1 MGILNREIEE
11 VELLPIARGIVARW
25 WIVLIAAIVGTLVM
39 WSQESDLS
47 TTPALTEVNR
57 TYESRDETAMLSLV
71 GIDPVTVSTF
81 PSFSHQL
88 IQVQQPAI
96 KQQIAEKTGLDLNVS
111 LSRTEQRFS
120 LLDTLEGDGKTKF
133 TFLSVGTPIYTL
145 MCVDASPDN

>member
-71 GIDPVTVSTF
+71 GIDPVTVSPF

-96 KQQIAEKTGLDLNVS
+96 KQQIA
-111 LSRTEQRFS
+111 
-120 LLDTLEGDGKTKF
+120 
-133 TFLSVGTPIYTL
+133 
-145 MCVDASPDN
+145 